1 MRRAV
6 LIGIVSLF
14 AVSGALAQLPAN
26 PLEGTW
32 EMVSQHVVYP
42 DSTVD
47 RTDQIPYTTK
57 ILNSTHFAFG
67 RQILDEEVF
76 AGGGTYSF
84 DGDTYIEH
92 ITWHSSAGLAGQSIT
107 FDARVEGDTWYHVG
121 HILDFRLEE
130 VWKRIGLSEEGG
142 EEAMEEEGDEDE
154 ME

>member
-6 LIGIVSLF
+6 FIGIVSLF
-14 AVSGALAQLPAN
+14 AVSGALGQLPAN

-32 EMVSQHVVYP
+32 EMVSQHSVYP

-47 RTDQIPYTTK
+47 RTHQIPYTIK

-76 AGGGTYSF
+76 AGGGTYTF
-84 DGDTYIEH
+84 DGDTYTEH
-92 ITWHSSAGLAGQSIT
+92 ITWHSSAGLAGQSVV
-107 FDARVEGDTWYHVG
+107 FEARIEGDTWYHVG

-130 VWKRIGLSEEGG
+130 VWKRSDPSGEGDG
-142 EEAMEEEGDEDE
+142 EEME
-154 ME
+154 